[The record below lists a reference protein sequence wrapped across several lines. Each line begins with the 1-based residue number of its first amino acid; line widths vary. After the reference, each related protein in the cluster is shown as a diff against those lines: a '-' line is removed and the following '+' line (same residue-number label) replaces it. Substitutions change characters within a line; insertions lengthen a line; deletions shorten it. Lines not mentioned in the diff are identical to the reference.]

1 MKNKYFFKGS
11 LMGMGADIDFKR
23 STDKIIL
30 QDCDDTVQQIVDK
43 LSWKTNFAAIPKN
56 SMKL

>member
-1 MKNKYFFKGS
+1 
-11 LMGMGADIDFKR
+11 MGMGANIDFTR

-30 QDCDDTVQQIVDK
+30 QDCDDTVRQIVDK
-43 LSWKTNFAAIPKN
+43 LSWETDFAAIPKN